1 MKKLPLFFSQILK
14 SRKINFTL
22 ITFLGLLT
30 VNGQIVEN
38 PYDPD
43 GWSILDPANASKILY
58 VSTSGDND
66 TGEVYSNTATEI
78 GSNPILPSGAIRAF
92 RTIGAAMQNVS
103 NGDAAWILLKRGD
116 VFYQRIGNYKKNGES
131 FTRPIVFA
139 SYGSSNEPPLL
150 KTGSNAGI
158 SGCCRDTRHI
168 WFIGLSFYAHTRNP
182 NDPEYVDHQGEDGF
196 NFYTARNHTIE
207 NLLIEGCTFNFY
219 RSNVIQTIKGGTI
232 ENIRVRRNVIRNN
245 YGTLNNNNGKVVHS
259 QGLFSSN
266 IKGGILVEENIFDH
280 NGWFSKAGTSDPNY
294 RKATIFNH
302 NTYFYHTEN
311 AIFRRNA
318 FHRPSSTGT
327 KWANTDTGDAVN
339 ITLENNLY
347 NDCEV
352 GISMGGND
360 HIQPHRFKDITIK
373 ENVMTSIGL
382 SQQTDRT
389 LGWGIDVNDWDGG
402 DVMKNL
408 IIHQN
413 NPLVDNVRGISVTGE
428 NRNLTISK
436 NIIYNLGT
444 GDMFRIS
451 ALVNNTNVS
460 ITDNEITQ
468 SESRTGGFMVN
479 MVDDDHRSIMSNN
492 TFELQDD
499 TANTFN
505 VDGLR
510 YSLNSW
516 MTQTGAT
523 NTITPAYPDPS
534 RSFDRYVTEVL
545 GLSGRDEYY
554 QNLEG
559 MNYLNWD
566 TAYTAAPI
574 NAWIKEGFDNS
585 SLLSTMAD
593 KVNSSIIK
601 MYPNPGTGMI
611 KIESSIEGNYRIY
624 NQLGQ
629 IILSEKFKHFNEIDL
644 EKQKAG
650 LYMIHFY
657 NRPDNIIKTIKYL
670 KK

>member
-1 MKKLPLFFSQILK
+1 MKNLHLFFLNISSNKKKLLIPIVLFA
-14 SRKINFTL
+14 
-22 ITFLGLLT
+22 LLT
-30 VNGQIVEN
+30 GHAQLVEN
-38 PYDPD
+38 PYDSD
-43 GWSILDPANASKILY
+43 GWSILDPANTSKILY
-58 VSTSGDND
+58 VSSSGDD
-66 TGEVYSNTATEI
+66 STAEVYSNTAGEV
-78 GSNPILPSGAIRAF
+78 GSNPILPSGTIRAF

-131 FTRPIVFA
+131 LTRPIVFA
-139 SYGSSNEPPLL
+139 SYGPGNQPPLL

-158 SGCCRDTRHI
+158 SACCRDTRHI

-182 NDPEYVDHQGEDGF
+182 NDPEYVGHQGGDGF
-196 NFYTARNHTIE
+196 NFYAAKNHTIE

-219 RSNVIQTIKGGTI
+219 RSNVLQTLRGGFI
-232 ENIRVRRNVIRNN
+232 ENVRIRRNTFRNN
-245 YGTLNNNNGKVVHS
+245 YGTTNDNGEVIHS
-259 QGLFSSN
+259 QGLFTSN
-266 IKGGILVEENIFDH
+266 IKGGFLLEENIFDH
-280 NGWFSKAGTSDPNY
+280 NGWYSRAVNGAPAVS
-294 RKATIFNH
+294 RATIFNH

-311 AIFRRNA
+311 AIFRGNA
-318 FHRPSSTGT
+318 FHRPSSIGT
-327 KWANTDTGDAVN
+327 KWANTDSGDAAN
-339 ITLENNLY
+339 ITIDNNLY

-352 GISMGGND
+352 AISMGGND
-360 HIQPHRFKDITIK
+360 DTQPHRFKDITIK
-373 ENVMTSIGL
+373 ENVVTSIGL
-382 SQQTDRT
+382 SQQTNRT
-389 LGWGIDVNDWDGG
+389 LGWNIGINDWDGG
-402 DVMKNL
+402 DVMRNL
-408 IIHQN
+408 IIHQT
-413 NPLVDNVRGISVTGE
+413 NPSVNNVRGISVTGE
-428 NRNLTISK
+428 NRNLSISK

-468 SESRTGGFMVN
+468 SASRTGGFMVN
-479 MVDDDHRSIMSNN
+479 MVDDDYRSIMSNN

-499 TANTFN
+499 TSNAFN
-505 VDGLR
+505 VDGSR

-534 RSFDRYVTEVL
+534 RSFDRYITEVL

-574 NAWIKEGFDNS
+574 NAWIKEGFGNS
-585 SLLSTMAD
+585 FLSTTTNEPARA
-593 KVNSSIIK
+593 SSINVF
-601 MYPNPGTGMI
+601 PNPGSGVLKVKSLI
-611 KIESSIEGNYRIY
+611 DGHYEVY

-629 IILSEKFKHFNEIDL
+629 IVLSGIFNQDNDINL
-644 EKQKAG
+644 TKQPSG
-650 LYMIHFY
+650 LYLINLY
-657 NRPDNIIKTIKYL
+657 DSSNKRVKTTKYL